1 MWATESRF
9 NFCCIPSHPWA
20 TGREMSRALDA
31 LDALERVMHL
41 THLTPGK
48 RETLDALDAKLA
60 REPPTQKEPMPKK
73 TLVPGP
79 RRAARKTANPTARSK
94 AGHVGRRSARATVV
108 VEVADGKVLVER
120 GKVVDLLKNSEPVS
134 GEFPI
139 LSHLASITHLKMYS
153 DSRVHRL
160 EDRIVDALRIRI
172 HKQLGAIAAADIDLS
187 SLGAPEDLADSM
199 AAVLPAS
206 HPFDELIGPF
216 YDTPSLR
223 KWLGLSRQRLNQRV
237 KSHQLLAC
245 PLEDGGNVYPT
256 WQFRSNGTV
265 VTGLQDVLSIL
276 SEGTND
282 NWQIALW
289 FSAPSEKLGNVSPK
303 DSLLKGRRVGSVIE
317 LARETAARWGR

>member
-1 MWATESRF
+1 
-9 NFCCIPSHPWA
+9 
-20 TGREMSRALDA
+20 
-31 LDALERVMHL
+31 
-41 THLTPGK
+41 
-48 RETLDALDAKLA
+48 
-60 REPPTQKEPMPKK
+60 MPKK
-73 TLVPGP
+73 MPIHGTTRSG
-79 RRAARKTANPTARSK
+79 RKTANPTVRSK
-94 AGHVGRRSARATVV
+94 ARHVSKRGARATVV

-120 GKVVDLLKNSEPVS
+120 GKVVDLLMSSKPVS
-134 GEFPI
+134 GETSIFGN
-139 LSHLASITHLKMYS
+139 LASITRVKLYS

-160 EDRIVDALRIRI
+160 EDRIVEALRIRI

-216 YDTPSLR
+216 YNTPSLG
-223 KWLGLSRQRLNQRV
+223 KWLGVSRQRLNQRV
-237 KSHQLLAC
+237 KGHQLLAC

-265 VTGLQDVLSIL
+265 VAGLQDVLSTL

-282 NWQIALW
+282 SWQIALW

-303 DSLLKGRRVGSVIE
+303 DLSC
-317 LARETAARWGR
+317 